1 MGYINDKGEY
11 IRTSIN
17 EPPSQTPP
25 PSGNGCGCLVIILI
39 IVGLLG
45 YCSNSQQLPSPSS
58 QSPINLTFR
67 SSCGSSLGSG
77 STWYAVVGDKRA
89 YNTVRNQYCG
99 DSFIRPDGL
108 LQVASFTSSGEAE
121 KFANEL
127 SQTTGLSFYVKY

>member
-1 MGYINDKGEY
+1 
-11 IRTSIN
+11 
-17 EPPSQTPP
+17 
-25 PSGNGCGCLVIILI
+25 
-39 IVGLLG
+39 
-45 YCSNSQQLPSPSS
+45 
-58 QSPINLTFR
+58 
-67 SSCGSSLGSG
+67 LGSG

-108 LQVASFTSSGEAE
+108 LQVASFTSAGAAE